1 MGIGVVTVNAGHVL
15 GAAVAVAFAA
25 MGLAGCASQLEAL
38 APVGGDDVASVRAA
52 ATDVLLANN
61 LEILEAPT
69 CEKSETEITCEGALI
84 DGSAILVTAPLE
96 PFEQMTIIVAG
107 EELYD
112 GSIQQVLDD
121 AIQGKTP

>member
-1 MGIGVVTVNAGHVL
+1 MGIGVVIVNAGHVL
-15 GAAVAVAFAA
+15 GAAVALAVSAL
-25 MGLAGCASQLEAL
+25 GLAGCASQLEAL

-121 AIQGKTP
+121 AIQGTTP

>member
-1 MGIGVVTVNAGHVL
+1 MKTGHVL
-15 GAAVAVAFAA
+15 GAVVAVAFAA

-61 LEILEAPT
+61 LEILKAPT
-69 CEKSETEITCEGALI
+69 CEKSDTEITCEGALF

-121 AIQGKTP
+121 AIQGKAP

>member
-1 MGIGVVTVNAGHVL
+1 MNTGHAL

-69 CEKSETEITCEGALI
+69 CDKSETEITCEGALI

>member
-1 MGIGVVTVNAGHVL
+1 MIVNAVRAL
-15 GAAVAVAFAA
+15 GAAVAVAFSAL
-25 MGLAGCASQLEAL
+25 GLAGCASQLEAL

-61 LEILEAPT
+61 LEILKAPT
-69 CEKSETEITCEGALI
+69 CEKSDTEITCEGALF

>member
-1 MGIGVVTVNAGHVL
+1 MVIVKTGHVL
-15 GAAVAVAFAA
+15 GAVVAVAFAA